1 MVLWCLVL
9 RFIHIPVHDQAVWK
23 TFWIIFFGAA
33 IAADSS
39 SDISAGLSLQPSA
52 PKFSSTCLTVFTPG
66 MGIAPLQM
74 HQFMATC
81 VEIDH
86 SIGFVQIPCQK
97 FRWTHIYTNWFTRN
111 AGGSKAILV
120 VAFIYNRGSELRQA
134 NPVFFSEQL
143 RPYFFLFFYACL
155 HCVYVHKKVPET
167 WFSPSFLQSFS
178 DRTAKTPIQEEFAGT
193 TQTYSAE
200 NRWSDHENM
209 HSLPV
214 KTRVQKQ

>member
-1 MVLWCLVL
+1 MI
-9 RFIHIPVHDQAVWK
+9 RQSEK

-86 SIGFVQIPCQK
+86 SIGFVQKPCQK
-97 FRWTHIYTNWFTRN
+97 FRWTHIYTN
-111 AGGSKAILV
+111 
-120 VAFIYNRGSELRQA
+120 
-134 NPVFFSEQL
+134 
-143 RPYFFLFFYACL
+143 
-155 HCVYVHKKVPET
+155 
-167 WFSPSFLQSFS
+167 
-178 DRTAKTPIQEEFAGT
+178 
-193 TQTYSAE
+193 
-200 NRWSDHENM
+200 
-209 HSLPV
+209 
-214 KTRVQKQ
+214 